1 MRTRTTDTTDPTDK
15 PAGKRTSAVD
25 QLRHA
30 FRRRPGEHDHRV
42 LYRVVQD
49 AIRRGLLPAAS
60 QLPPSRVL
68 ATALDIARNTVV
80 HVYAQ
85 LALEGY
91 VQAGVGR
98 GTFVARTVPRQL
110 STRSGTGLDAADPGG
125 DGSGDHLPADGIGKS
140 PGPAPTPRTLLSRRG
155 ATLVDRAGAASLQ
168 WGAFTPGVPEVRQ
181 FPAAVWSR
189 LQSRLWR
196 NLAPPQLSYAS
207 GGGDAG
213 LRYAIAE
220 HLRAT
225 RGVHCAPEQVLVT
238 SGTQQS
244 LQLVAQLL
252 ADPGDAIWIEDPG
265 YWGARSVFQALGLKL
280 VPVRVDAE
288 GLAPT
293 AAQWRDAPR
302 AVFVTPAHQYPS
314 GALMSAARRRQLLDQ
329 AALRG
334 VWIIEDDYDSEFRY
348 GSRPLPALQ
357 GLDTH
362 QRVLFLG
369 TFSKTLFPA
378 LRLAYVV
385 LPPGLVEGFGRAL
398 AELFREGQTPQ
409 QAVLA
414 RFISEGHYAS
424 HIRRMRAVY
433 GARHDALIAAIA
445 KHFGTTLPVMGGDA
459 GLHLV
464 LGLPPRVDDAALAQ
478 RIAQAGVASRPLS
491 LYQMRRPATQRG
503 LVLGYG
509 AVDEVDIARH
519 FGRLAGVVER
529 WLDLSRH

>member
-1 MRTRTTDTTDPTDK
+1 MSGTNLRPETALDLLHRSFRHQPGDP
-15 PAGKRTSAVD
+15 
-25 QLRHA
+25 
-30 FRRRPGEHDHRV
+30 DHRV
-42 LYRVVQD
+42 LYRVLQNG
-49 AIRRGLLPAAS
+49 IRRGSLSAGS
-60 QLPPSRVL
+60 KLPPSRAL
-68 ATALDIARNTVV
+68 ASALGIARNTAV

-98 GTFVARTVPRQL
+98 GTFVAQTALRSASAPAVGAQDAGAGIEAP
-110 STRSGTGLDAADPGG
+110 TRSDDA
-125 DGSGDHLPADGIGKS
+125 PAL
-140 PGPAPTPRTLLSRRG
+140 ATRRALLSRRG
-155 ATLVDRAGAASLQ
+155 ARLVEQAAASSLQ
-168 WGAFTPGVPEVRQ
+168 WGAFTPGVPEVRL
-181 FPAAVWSR
+181 FPAAIWSR

-220 HLRAT
+220 HLRAS
-225 RGVHCAPEQVLVT
+225 RGVSCSPEQVLIT

-252 ADPGDAIWIEDPG
+252 ADPGDAVWLEDPG
-265 YWGARSVFQALGLKL
+265 YWGARSVFGAAGLKV
-280 VPVRVDAE
+280 VPVGLDIE

-293 AAQWRDAPR
+293 AAQWKDPPR
-302 AVFVTPAHQYPS
+302 AIFVTPAHQYPT
-314 GALMSAARRRQLLDQ
+314 GALMGAARRRQLLDQ

-357 GLDTH
+357 GLDMH
-362 QRVLFLG
+362 QRVIFLG

-385 LPPGLVEGFGRAL
+385 LPPGLVDGFGRAL
-398 AELFREGQTPQ
+398 SELYREGQTPQ

-433 GARHDALIAAIA
+433 GARHDALIAAIGR
-445 KHFGTTLPVMGGDA
+445 HFGSALPIRGGDA

-464 LGLPPRVDDAALAQ
+464 LGLPARVDDAALVE

-491 LYQMRRPATQRG
+491 LYQMRRPVTQRG

-509 AVDEVDIARH
+509 AVDESDIARH
-519 FGRLAGVVER
+519 FARLAGVVEA
-529 WLDLSRH
+529 WLGKRNPG